1 MCEAGR
7 IIAPGPQP
15 SSGRRFRPT
24 PNRGSPLPSSSDAAP
39 IEHSNIGE
47 ILHHIPHRYPFLL
60 IDRVVACEPN
70 RFVRVTK
77 NVTRTDWFLQGRTPA
92 VMPQLLVVEALAQ
105 AAGVLCHYSGMMSR
119 IGKSI
124 IFFAAIENG
133 RFDRDVAA
141 GERLDLVCTLN
152 QARRGVAKLSAA
164 ATVDDAIVVEAQLTA
179 VVRDVDFAA

>member
-1 MCEAGR
+1 
-7 IIAPGPQP
+7 
-15 SSGRRFRPT
+15 
-24 PNRGSPLPSSSDAAP
+24 
-39 IEHSNIGE
+39 
-47 ILHHIPHRYPFLL
+47 
-60 IDRVVACEPN
+60 
-70 RFVRVTK
+70 
-77 NVTRTDWFLQGRTPA
+77 
-92 VMPQLLVVEALAQ
+92 MPQLLVVEALAQ